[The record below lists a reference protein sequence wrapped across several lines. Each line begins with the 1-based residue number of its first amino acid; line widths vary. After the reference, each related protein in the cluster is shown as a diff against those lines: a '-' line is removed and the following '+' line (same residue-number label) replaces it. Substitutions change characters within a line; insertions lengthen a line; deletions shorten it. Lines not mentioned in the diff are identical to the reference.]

1 MQKQEVAFT
10 AWLNSVLM
18 PVHATAV
25 AREAT
30 GMSTST
36 EVRNCRVTRDTFE
49 RGSEQNH
56 VCPCSKF

>member
-1 MQKQEVAFT
+1 MFGARRLWVQKQEVAFT

-18 PVHATAV
+18 PIHATAV

-36 EVRNCRVTRDTFE
+36 EVRE
-49 RGSEQNH
+49 
-56 VCPCSKF
+56 